1 MTEATPRPWASSAC
15 PVFGDMSIRQAADG
29 QLIADVLPENEKA
42 NAALIVR
49 AVNQY
54 DAVQELIEA
63 AREGSEALLRAHESL
78 DANEPQEATF
88 AYRAFEV
95 LRDALSKLEKTNDA

>member
-1 MTEATPRPWASSAC
+1 MTEATPRPWRVESGDIVVGPDDYSVCYAC
-15 PVFGDMSIRQAADG
+15 SI
-29 QLIADVLPENEKA
+29 DVDDVAVDCA
-42 NAALIVR
+42 NTALIVR

-63 AREGSEALLRAHESL
+63 AREGSEALLRAHEAL